1 MFSLRLLQFGVISGA
16 LAFTHYTT
24 YDLGKSVVKKD
35 WNAEK
40 ISLFKHSQESEHEN
54 RKIESRR
61 AQNVSDS
68 LQASSARARALQG
81 DAGAAR
87 VELER
92 LRSDNAAARL
102 QLPSST
108 SAACVTAAD
117 TTSQLLDYC
126 AAALADVAAKA
137 DGHANDSLTIQQAW
151 PR

>member
-1 MFSLRLLQFGVISGA
+1 MFSFHLLKLGVVAGA
-16 LAFTHYTT
+16 LAFTHYTA
-24 YDLGKSVVKKD
+24 YDLGKSVVKND
-35 WNAEK
+35 WDAEK
-40 ISLFKHSQESEHEN
+40 ISLFKQSQESEHEN
-54 RKIESRR
+54 RKIEARR
-61 AQNVSDS
+61 AQNVSDA
-68 LQASSARARALQG
+68 LQASSARARSLQG

-87 VELER
+87 DELER
-92 LRSDNAAARL
+92 LRNDNAAARL
-102 QLPSST
+102 QLPGST

>member
-1 MFSLRLLQFGVISGA
+1 MFSSKMWIAATLAAI
-16 LAFTHYTT
+16 LAFTHYTA
-24 YDLGKSVVKKD
+24 YKSGRAAVRNAWD
-35 WNAEK
+35 AEK
-40 ISLFKHSQESEHEN
+40 ISLLKLAQDAEHEN

-61 AQNVSDS
+61 AQNVSDA
-68 LQASSARARALQG
+68 LQASASRAKTLQG

-87 VELER
+87 DELER
-92 LRSDNAAARL
+92 LRYDTASSRL

-108 SAACVTAAD
+108 SAACVAAAD

-137 DGHANDSLTIQQAW
+137 DGHANDSLTMQQAW